1 MRVCVYLD
9 LVLSPFAVYFI
20 TFDKEKENGGGRVDD
35 NLAATMSTAE
45 GGNETL

>member
-20 TFDKEKENGGGRVDD
+20 TFDKEKENGGRVDD